1 MLEKDQTNE
10 TVFRKDYHQLRER
23 ISSCFKAYTDGS
35 QREQKVAVATIFPEE
50 PEHSL
55 AVRLRDGS
63 SVLMP
68 NLNIILLDLKK
79 FSILAKTNKKFII
92 YTDRFSAVQSLRGK
106 PFRSRKRQAF
116 LQPPQNYHHK
126 SKCSLL
132 GSLPM

>member
-63 SVLMP
+63 SVFNTEP
-68 NLNIILLDLKK
+68 EY
-79 FSILAKTNKKFII
+79 
-92 YTDRFSAVQSLRGK
+92 YTPRSKEIFNFGK
-106 PFRSRKRQAF
+106 
-116 LQPPQNYHHK
+116 N
-126 SKCSLL
+126 
-132 GSLPM
+132 